1 MDTLRRVSQPKPRL
15 ASAPSFGVVLLGDV
29 DWYPSPVG
37 YLKTPTF
44 GPVADGLVL
53 GAIGTSRGASGTA
66 TAGHHDVSPADTAG
80 VCDGHWEGGTPRLCG
95 LCICIDLGVGA
106 LSAAP

>member
-15 ASAPSFGVVLLGDV
+15 ASAPSFGVGLLGDV
-29 DWYPSPVG
+29 DWYPSPAG

-66 TAGHHDVSPADTAG
+66 TAGHPDVCPAETAG
-80 VCDGHWEGGTPRLCG
+80 DRAVLVAVVTQRP
-95 LCICIDLGVGA
+95 DLVA
-106 LSAAP
+106 CR